1 MLDHIVIFC
10 DSILKIKIIGDT
22 MTQIHRSF
30 FKKSMLTL
38 ALASVFC
45 APALAQ
51 NTDED
56 PEIEKIIVTATK
68 RSLAIEDVPFSIN
81 AQTQKDMER
90 SGAASLEDVVRSVAS
105 VSIQNLGP
113 GQSQV
118 SIRGVSAGQIV
129 RDQPGVKEQVG
140 VYLDES
146 VISLSLFTPDL
157 DLFDLS
163 RIETLRGPQGTL
175 FGSGSIGGTL
185 RYITNQPELDSFEGK
200 VEANVNSKT
209 DGGIGNHL
217 KGMVN
222 VPLIDDTLAMRA
234 VFYRTGYAGFIDALG
249 EGGSV
254 AQDVNDGFRLGGRV
268 ALKYTPTENLT
279 ITPRLILQDISVNG
293 ENRQDA
299 FSIFANPNT
308 TTRPA
313 ISFAERQQYLFLE
326 EGFEDETLIADVTA
340 EYEGNVADFTFV
352 YSYTDRDILMSR
364 DASALSGSVSVDLGF
379 PNEAVVLPSN
389 LLDRTEVEQDTFE
402 LRAASNGEGDFQWL
416 VGAFMSDTARTYT
429 QRLPTPGYDA
439 AIDATLGAGT
449 AAAVANG
456 FGPDSPY
463 NANLPYDLE
472 QTAVFGEI
480 NYAFTD
486 RLSVVVGSRWYDYEE
501 TRRFTTGGLFSNGDD
516 QTDAT
521 KSDGFTSRVIAQLAL
536 NDTVNLNAQVA
547 QGFRLGGVNDPLNE
561 SLCNTEDLQVFGGF
575 QDYEDETLTNYEVGM
590 KSSGRGWSANV
601 SAFYTDIEDLQV
613 TLDAGS
619 CSSRISFNVP
629 EANTTGI
636 EFELTRQANKNLFV
650 SIAGSFLNAEFG
662 STVFDSS
669 GNVLGG
675 VADGNRLASVPESS
689 FAVSTT
695 YEFDSPVLGS
705 NSTYVQGSY
714 QFVGDRLTQ
723 PSDQVAGAGDFQ
735 SGVPFGGATGSETT
749 ALDLVL
755 DNYST
760 LNLSAGLVYDEYELL
775 LYVTNL
781 FDENALLSFDRERGG
796 RARLGYRVGEPRTVG
811 LTFRMFFQ

>member
-1 MLDHIVIFC
+1 MNH
-10 DSILKIKIIGDT
+10 T
-22 MTQIHRSF
+22 HRSF
-30 FKKSMLTL
+30 FKKSLVSL
-38 ALASVFC
+38 ALTSVLC

-51 NTDED
+51 TNNDDAEV
-56 PEIEKIIVTATK
+56 EKIVVTATK
-68 RSLAIEDVPFSIN
+68 RSLSIDEVPFSIN

-90 SGAASLEDVVRSVAS
+90 SGANSLEDIARNVAS

-118 SIRGVSAGQIV
+118 SMRGVSAGQIV

-163 RIETLRGPQGTL
+163 RVETLRGPQGTL

-185 RYITNQPELDSFEGK
+185 RYITNQPELDTFEGK
-200 VEANVNSKT
+200 VEANINSKT
-209 DGGIGNHL
+209 DGGVGNHV
-217 KGMVN
+217 KAMVN
-222 VPLIDDTLAMRA
+222 VPLVDDTLAMRG
-234 VFYRTGYAGFIDALG
+234 VFYRTEYAGFIDALG
-249 EGGSV
+249 ENG
-254 AQDVNDGFRLGGRV
+254 AFQEDVNDGFRLGGRV

-279 ITPRLILQDISVNG
+279 ITPRVILQDISVNG
-293 ENRQDA
+293 ANRQEV
-299 FSIFANPNT
+299 FNVFANPYT
-308 TTRPA
+308 TNRPP
-313 ISFAERQQYLFLE
+313 ITLIEQQQYLLLE

-340 EYEGNVADFTFV
+340 EYETNIADFTFV

-364 DASALSGSVSVDLGF
+364 DASALTGSVSIDLGY
-379 PNEAVVLPSN
+379 PISAVKLPSN

-402 LRAASNGEGDFQWL
+402 LRAASNSDSDLQWI
-416 VGAFMSDTARTYT
+416 VGAFMSDTERTYT

-439 AIDATLGAGT
+439 ATDATLGAGT
-449 AAAVANG
+449 SAAVSNG

-472 QTAVFGEI
+472 QTAVFGELD
-480 NYAFTD
+480 YSFTD
-486 RLSVVVGSRWYDYEE
+486 RLSVLFGTRWYDYDE

-516 QTDAT
+516 QTDSTA
-521 KSDGFTSRVIAQLAL
+521 SDGFTSRVIAKYDL
-536 NDTVNLNAQVA
+536 NETVNLNAQVA

-561 SLCNTEDLQVFGGF
+561 GLCNAQDLQVFGGF

-629 EANTTGI
+629 EASTRGI
-636 EFELTRQANKNLFV
+636 EFELTRQATKNLFISV
-650 SIAGSFLNAEFG
+650 AGSFLNAEFG
-662 STVFDSS
+662 STVFDSN

-675 VADGNRLASVPESS
+675 VADGNRLASVPEAS
-689 FAVSTT
+689 FAISST
-695 YEFDSPVLGS
+695 YEFDSPLFGS
-705 NSTYVQGSY
+705 SSTYLQGSY
-714 QFVGDRLTQ
+714 QFVGDRITQ
-723 PSDQVAGAGDFQ
+723 PSDQVAGAGNFQ
-735 SGVPFGGATGSETT
+735 SGLPFGGATGSEVTQ
-749 ALDLVL
+749 LDLVL
-755 DNYST
+755 DEYST

-775 LYVTNL
+775 LYVNNL

-811 LTFRMFFQ
+811 LTFRMFFE